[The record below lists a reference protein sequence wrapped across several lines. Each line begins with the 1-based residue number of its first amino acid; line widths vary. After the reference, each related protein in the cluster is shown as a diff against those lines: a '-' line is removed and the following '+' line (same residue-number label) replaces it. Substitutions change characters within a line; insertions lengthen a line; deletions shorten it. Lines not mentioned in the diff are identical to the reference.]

1 MRWLTLKTKLA
12 AAGAVLLALGAAV
25 VRVQWVKKQR
35 DVARESVDILQAQ
48 RSAIKIKEKIKKEV
62 EVKLSLRRAEIK
74 QELERI
80 KKGDKSEGVSNL
92 TRPNDY

>member
-1 MRWLTLKTKLA
+1 MSWLTLKTKLA

>member
-1 MRWLTLKTKLA
+1 MSWLTLKTKLA
-12 AAGAVLLALGAAV
+12 AAGAVLLALVAAV

-48 RSAIKIKEKIKKEV
+48 RSAIKIKEEIKKEE

-80 KKGDKSEGVSNL
+80 KEGDKSEGVSNL